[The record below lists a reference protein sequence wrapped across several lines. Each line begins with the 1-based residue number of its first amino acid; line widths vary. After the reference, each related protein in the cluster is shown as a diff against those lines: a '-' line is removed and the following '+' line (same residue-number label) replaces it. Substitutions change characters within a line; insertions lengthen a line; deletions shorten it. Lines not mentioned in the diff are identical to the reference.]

1 LSNELLEKIQEISG
15 QDIYRCY
22 QCGKCSAGCPMVED
36 MEILPNQVIRLAQ
49 IGLAEKALNSNTI
62 WLCAACYTCDV
73 RCPKGINISK
83 IMEALRQILLRQR
96 ERGDFVNIEKI
107 PKKLLKQIP
116 QICLISNFRKMTG

>member
-1 LSNELLEKIQEISG
+1 
-15 QDIYRCY
+15 
-22 QCGKCSAGCPMVED
+22 MVED

-107 PKKLLKQIP
+107 PKKLLKVIP